1 MSADIAFGQDAR
13 DVQIPAVSGCTR
25 IARDGK
31 NMCLQDSARVLERM
45 AGMAVQICTP
55 ETTRMFVIFLALAVL
70 QTIQRDDYLL
80 GKHGPVFI
88 HKTRMNKLCENCGG
102 QGIFK
107 YCSNLGL
114 NPNVG

>member
-13 DVQIPAVSGCTR
+13 DVQIPADSGCTR

-70 QTIQRDDYLL
+70 YFKKLIGFLRLDNS
-80 GKHGPVFI
+80 
-88 HKTRMNKLCENCGG
+88 TRRLPPRAWTS
-102 QGIFK
+102 FH
-107 YCSNLGL
+107 S
-114 NPNVG
+114 